1 MSSANLEENL
11 RKLVITVHG
20 KNFFLKNFIKKYGID
35 SILLLLDKEKMINT
49 KDTVLVLNTLFKWI
63 LTQKN
68 VHHLIKIF
76 AKDIRI
82 NLKDEEIP
90 SIAISENYLIAF
102 NYWSRSH
109 ENYRKYNVYNQ
120 YKEDKPLDMDV
131 DPFNDDKLSTSID
144 TFNKNLPISNYEIIS
159 DDNQCLHMNFLNLDF

>member
-11 RKLVITVHG
+11 RKLVITVHE
-20 KNFFLKNFIKKYGID
+20 KKIPFKNFIKIYGID
-35 SILLLLDKEKMINT
+35 SILLLLDKDKMINT
-49 KDTVLVLNTLFKWI
+49 KETVLVLNTLFKWI

-82 NLKDEEIP
+82 NLIDEEIP

-102 NYWSRSH
+102 NCWSRSN
-109 ENYRKYNVYNQ
+109 ENYRKYNIFNE
-120 YKEDKPLDMDV
+120 YKEDKPLDMEV
-131 DPFNDDKLSTSID
+131 DSFNNDKLLNESTDKFSKI
-144 TFNKNLPISNYEIIS
+144 LPTSNYEIIS
-159 DDNQCLHMNFLNLDF
+159 DDKLWMDFNFDF

>member
-11 RKLVITVHG
+11 RKLIITIHE
-20 KNFFLKNFIKKYGID
+20 KKIPFKNFIKIYGID

-76 AKDIRI
+76 AKD
-82 NLKDEEIP
+82 D
-90 SIAISENYLIAF
+90 S
-102 NYWSRSH
+102 
-109 ENYRKYNVYNQ
+109 
-120 YKEDKPLDMDV
+120 M
-131 DPFNDDKLSTSID
+131 
-144 TFNKNLPISNYEIIS
+144 
-159 DDNQCLHMNFLNLDF
+159 